1 MKLPRFV
8 VSAVGEFSWR
18 PPTWL
23 QRAGPRRVGYGAA
36 TLVAAVAL
44 TVGGYLYYE
53 SLPKPLQVQV
63 EVDAP
68 GLSRIER
75 GELVVAPL
83 HLDFA
88 YPATQDETP
97 APLSAARLDLVGTVI
112 EEGVELDPQM
122 PGEWTFAT
130 ENRLVFEPAEDWPAD
145 REYRVRLSPDL
156 FAPQVQLASQVVELQ
171 TPSFVAELLEASFY
185 QHPEIVAER
194 RVTASFGFSHAVLRD
209 DFEQRLT
216 LAMRE
221 ALEEAPAAEAHELGF
236 RVEYGPN
243 DRTAH
248 VHSDIIAV
256 PERENSVT
264 VTVDE
269 DLEPANGDG
278 AFEEP
283 LFAQVRVPIA
293 KATSASSR
301 SPRRPSG
308 TPRTIPCRPRCC
320 PSPTR

>member
-1 MKLPRFV
+1 MKLSRFV

-18 PPTWL
+18 PPAWL
-23 QRAGPRRVGYGAA
+23 QRAGPRRVGYGVA
-36 TLVAAVAL
+36 TLVAAAAL
-44 TVGGYLYYE
+44 AVGGYLYYE

-88 YPATQDETP
+88 YPANQDETP
-97 APLSAARLDLVGTVI
+97 PPLSAARLDLVGNVI
-112 EEGVELDPQM
+112 EEGVELDPPM

-130 ENRLVFEPAEDWPAD
+130 ENRLAFEPAEDWPAD

-156 FAPQVQLASQVVELQ
+156 FAPDIELASDVVEFQ
-171 TPSFVAELLEASFY
+171 TPPFVAELLEASFY

-194 RVTASFGFSHAVLRD
+194 RVTASFGFSHAVARD

-221 ALEEAPAAEAHELGF
+221 GLEECPPPRRTNSASASNTAPTTA
-236 RVEYGPN
+236 PPTCT
-243 DRTAH
+243 RTSSPSRSARTSRPSRWTRISSPQTATACSRSRCSH
-248 VHSDIIAV
+248 RSAC
-256 PERENSVT
+256 PTAR
-264 VTVDE
+264 
-269 DLEPANGDG
+269 
-278 AFEEP
+278 
-283 LFAQVRVPIA
+283 
-293 KATSASSR
+293 ATSASSR

-308 TPRTIPCRPRCC
+308 TRRAIPSRPRCC
-320 PSPTR
+320 PSRTR